1 MTIAERSIIMLH
13 LAKVFHWVLVRRVF
27 VWLAEVETGGKT
39 GEGAVKT
46 VQWWAVQRYSIQ
58 YLVYS

>member
-1 MTIAERSIIMLH
+1 MLH

-27 VWLAEVETGGKT
+27 VWLAEVETGGKS
-39 GEGAVKT
+39 GEGVVKT
-46 VQWWAVQRYSIQ
+46 VQWWAVQSYSIQ